1 MFPPGISE
9 SDIYRGLRIPIRARA
24 APRISSTAPATP
36 IAGVIAGLIGRPP
49 AYVDFVPFCDAEPEV
64 LDPSSEGTVVGVDV
78 DVGVDPLVEEA
89 EVFVDDVVA
98 VADCVS
104 VVAVGVSLEVLSA
117 VVVASGSSRIASL
130 AMVSTSRR
138 SNSTAGAA
146 MIPPK

>member
-1 MFPPGISE
+1 MIPPRISE

-36 IAGVIAGLIGRPP
+36 IAGVIAGLIGSPP
-49 AYVDFVPFCDAEPEV
+49 AYADFVPFCDAEPDV

-78 DVGVDPLVEEA
+78 DPLVEEA
-89 EVFVDDVVA
+89 EVFVDEVVA

-104 VVAVGVSLEVLSA
+104 VVAAGVSLEVLFVA

-130 AMVSTSRR
+130 AMVSSPRR